1 MLRHPTRNLVIMTRH
16 IALYAITLLSVVAMQ
31 SSSANALSMHECSA
45 KYQAAKSAG
54 TLNGMKWNEF
64 RKSQCGAEATAAPA
78 TAPAAVPAPVP
89 ASTAHALSMHECSAK
104 YQEAKAAGTLNGMK
118 WNDFRRA
125 QCGSEATAAPA
136 TAAAPAPA
144 PSPAPQLS
152 PGTVGNAVFPR
163 AVNPRYSDRSAG
175 KARMETCLDQYRA
188 NKANNA
194 NGGLKWIQRGG
205 GYYSEC
211 VKRLKSQA

>member
-1 MLRHPTRNLVIMTRH
+1 MPDRLFPEIGAVVVERRITAAGGRAPTPRVDTIETYTRTPAMMTRH
-16 IALYAITLLSVVAMQ
+16 IAVYAVALLGVIATQ
-31 SSSANALSMHECSA
+31 STSAYALSMSECSA
-45 KYQAAKSAG
+45 KYKA
-54 TLNGMKWNEF
+54 
-64 RKSQCGAEATAAPA
+64 
-78 TAPAAVPAPVP
+78 
-89 ASTAHALSMHECSAK
+89 
-104 YQEAKAAGTLNGMK
+104 AKAAGTLNGMK

-136 TAAAPAPA
+136 SAAAPAPA
-144 PSPAPQLS
+144 PSPPPRLS

-163 AVNPRYSDRSAG
+163 AVDPRYSDRSAG

-211 VKRLKSQA
+211 VRRLKGQA

>member
-1 MLRHPTRNLVIMTRH
+1 MMTRH
-16 IALYAITLLSVVAMQ
+16 IAVYAVALLGVIAMQ

-45 KYQAAKSAG
+45 KYQAAKSGG

-78 TAPAAVPAPVP
+78 TAPAAAPAPVP
-89 ASTAHALSMHECSAK
+89 ARTAHALSIQECSAK
-104 YQEAKAAGTLNGMK
+104 YKEAKAAGTLNGMK

-125 QCGSEATAAPA
+125 QCGSEATAAP
-136 TAAAPAPA
+136 TAAATPAPA
-144 PSPAPQLS
+144 PSPAPWLS
-152 PGTVGNAVFPR
+152 PGRVGNAVFPP
-163 AVNPRYSDRSAG
+163 AVDPRYSDKSAG

-211 VKRLKSQA
+211 VRRLKGQA